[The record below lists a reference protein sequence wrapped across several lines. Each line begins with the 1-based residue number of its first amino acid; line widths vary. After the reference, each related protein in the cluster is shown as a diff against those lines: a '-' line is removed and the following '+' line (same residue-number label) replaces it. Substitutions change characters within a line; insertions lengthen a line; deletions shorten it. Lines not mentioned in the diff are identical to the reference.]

1 MIEITKRSVK
11 GKFEAQLKLNLNEV
25 LEEPSSA
32 LVRIWLTFSLF
43 SFAVAFLETIKS
55 MSFLGGKIESCIEE
69 KINELRL
76 LAKINSKIVLDLLQS
91 KGRLGQASDEYMNE
105 VYSDIEK
112 VLKTCGSS
120 SDRLLKRVRT

>member
-1 MIEITKRSVK
+1 
-11 GKFEAQLKLNLNEV
+11 
-25 LEEPSSA
+25 
-32 LVRIWLTFSLF
+32 
-43 SFAVAFLETIKS
+43 
-55 MSFLGGKIESCIEE
+55 MSFLGGKIESRIEE